1 MENNNITD
9 LNEKELDDASSG
21 AGIIIRYSYEKA
33 VCPECDYT
41 IVDEI
46 DDIQKELLTNLTV
59 VCDGCH
65 KAIKAKFVE
74 YYK

>member
-1 MENNNITD
+1 MDNKNITD
-9 LNEKELDDASSG
+9 LNEKELEDANVS
-21 AGIIIRYSYEKA
+21 AGIIIRYSCEKA

-46 DDIQKELLTNLTV
+46 NDVQRELLTNLTV